1 MSQITVLAIVT
12 GLHVSP
18 VDTPVP
24 PTHQLHSQQEP
35 MAPTQSETTT
45 APPHPSPIQHQQTLT
60 NGTSTRP
67 IIRDMETT
75 TCDCSR
81 GPRLHPV
88 ITARDGHRGVE
99 ITHRISTNHA
109 TVMIPKRFLGSKD
122 VPGTFPSS
130 KWSQNQPVAAIVDP
144 ARPTPKPTDV
154 CITA

>member
-1 MSQITVLAIVT
+1 MTMTKNLTVVL
-12 GLHVSP
+12 GLCAWSVHIP
-18 VDTPVP
+18 LP

-67 IIRDMETT
+67 VIRDLETT
-75 TCDCSR
+75 TCDFSR

-88 ITARDGHRGVE
+88 ITVGGGKVRVKGLT
-99 ITHRISTNHA
+99 IIHA
-109 TVMIPKRFLGSKD
+109 TVMIPKLLLGSKD
-122 VPGTFPSS
+122 VPGTFPNS
-130 KWSQNQPVAAIVDP
+130 KWPQVQPVVAIVIP
-144 ARPTPKPTDV
+144 ARPLPKPTDV